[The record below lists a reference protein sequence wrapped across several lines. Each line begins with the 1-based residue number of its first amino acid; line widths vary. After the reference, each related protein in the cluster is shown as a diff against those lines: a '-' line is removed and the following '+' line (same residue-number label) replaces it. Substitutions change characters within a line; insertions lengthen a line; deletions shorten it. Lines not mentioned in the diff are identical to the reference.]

1 LLQEPTKSA
10 IPTTNISYFIF
21 HILIDIT
28 HKTTTLRQAIAE
40 ATVRVGEIDTILA
53 VQENRVPKGDVLQ
66 SARIAGLFAAKR
78 TSDMIP
84 DCHPIPVEYAA
95 INYEIDGLEIRIKVE
110 IRCIYR
116 TGVEVEAMHAAS
128 IVALTIYDMLKPID
142 KQIEIQNIRLLQK
155 KGGKSE
161 HKNHEHK
168 NQSKLDKTLQCAVV
182 VCSDSSASGQRQ
194 DASGKI
200 LSDKI
205 EALARDGY
213 NIKLTQYLITPDEVA
228 QIQTVVLALC
238 LQNIDLILLTGG
250 TGLSRRDVTPE
261 AVRPLLEREI
271 KGIGETLRAYG
282 QERIPTAMLSR
293 AVAGLRGDTLIIALA
308 GSTGA
313 AKDGAAVLFP
323 HILHIFELLH
333 AQDTAH

>member
-1 LLQEPTKSA
+1 M
-10 IPTTNISYFIF
+10 
-21 HILIDIT
+21 IDIT

-40 ATVRVGEIDTILA
+40 ATVRVGSIDTILA

-161 HKNHEHK
+161 HKN
-168 NQSKLDKTLQCAVV
+168 QSKLDKTLQCAVV
-182 VCSDSSASGQRQ
+182 VCSDSSASGRRQ

-213 NIKLTQYLITPDEVA
+213 KIKLAQYLITPDEVA

-250 TGLSRRDVTPE
+250 TGLSPRDVTPE

-271 KGIGETLRAYG
+271 AGIGETLRAYG

-323 HILHIFELLH
+323 QILHIFELLH

>member
-1 LLQEPTKSA
+1 LLPERASPA
-10 IPTTNISYFIF
+10 IPATNISYFIF

-40 ATVRVGEIDTILA
+40 ATVKVSSLDTILA

-128 IVALTIYDMLKPID
+128 VVALTIYDMLKPID

-161 HKNHEHK
+161 HKI
-168 NQSKLDKTLQCAVV
+168 KLSRTLQAAVI
-182 VCSDSSASGQRQ
+182 VCSDSTANGQRQ

-205 EALARDGY
+205 ESLARDGY
-213 NIKLTQYLITPDEVA
+213 NIALAQYLVTPDEVA
-228 QIQTVVLALC
+228 QIQTVILALC

-250 TGLSRRDVTPE
+250 TGVARRDVTPE

-271 KGIGETLRAYG
+271 EGIGETLRAYG

-293 AVAGLRGDTLIIALA
+293 AVAGLRGDTLIVALA
-308 GSTGA
+308 GSSGA
-313 AKDGAAVLFP
+313 AKDGVAVLFP
-323 HILHIFELLH
+323 QILHIFELLH
-333 AQDTAH
+333 TQDTAH